1 MNEVKRSE
9 RGWPGHFI
17 GAYDCIF
24 RRNTLLEC
32 DGQFVVVSTVGRYLP
47 KKYGKVETIGIN
59 RYFETMA
66 FMSDENDQKFHDAD
80 VSKEVKFESNW
91 AISTY
96 DPESDIAANEMHE
109 AVVKELTEK
118 LQMGEKLEVELL

>member
-1 MNEVKRSE
+1 M
-9 RGWPGHFI
+9 
-17 GAYDCIF
+17 F

-47 KKYGKVETIGIN
+47 KGFREVEPIGTN

-80 VSKEVKFESNW
+80 VSKEVKLESDW

-96 DPESDIAANEMHE
+96 DPESDIEANEMHE

-118 LQMGEKLEVELL
+118 MQRGEKLEVDW

>member
-9 RGWPGHFI
+9 RGWPGHFC
-17 GAYDCIF
+17 GSYGCVF

-47 KKYGKVETIGIN
+47 KGYGKIETIGID

-80 VSKEVKFESNW
+80 VSKEVRFESNW

-96 DPESDIAANEMHE
+96 DAESDIAANEMHE

-118 LQMGEKLEVELL
+118 LQRGEKLEVEGG